1 MFSRKPPKEI
11 CQIFARNGDLAVLPL
26 SGTFVGGNAKQ
37 APLSYTQK
45 SDSLSLETNAVYGAE
60 KYE

>member
-1 MFSRKPPKEI
+1 MSSRKPPKEI
-11 CQIFARNGDLAVLPL
+11 CQIFARSRDLAVLPL

-45 SDSLSLETNAVYGAE
+45 SDSSLETNAVYGAE